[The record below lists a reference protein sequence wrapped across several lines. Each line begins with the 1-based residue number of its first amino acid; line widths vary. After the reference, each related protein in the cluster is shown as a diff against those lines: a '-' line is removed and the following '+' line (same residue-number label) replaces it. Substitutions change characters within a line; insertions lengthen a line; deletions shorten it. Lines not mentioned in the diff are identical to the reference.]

1 MVYYKFTKKSINPT
15 KLTFIRVYKSKLF
28 KDKEIRI
35 ENYLTN
41 NIFNYNILE
50 DFYEFI
56 Y

>member
-1 MVYYKFTKKSINPT
+1 MMSEAYISTLQNI
-15 KLTFIRVYKSKLF
+15 FIRVYKSKLF

-41 NIFNYNILE
+41 NIFNYNISE
-50 DFYEFI
+50 DLYEFI